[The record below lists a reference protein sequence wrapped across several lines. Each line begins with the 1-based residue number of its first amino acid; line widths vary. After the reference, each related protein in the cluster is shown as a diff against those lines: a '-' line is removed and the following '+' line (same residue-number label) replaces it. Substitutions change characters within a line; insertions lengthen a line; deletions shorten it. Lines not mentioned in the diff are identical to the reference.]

1 MTSHAPKSAT
11 PVTHPPVAVALAA
24 FTSSVDRFG
33 VSPLLVILALDFDVS
48 LSTAVTV
55 ASVYFFTYGLSQPL
69 WGMLSDRFGRLT
81 VMRVALTGALLCGI
95 SSAFAPN
102 LILLTIARALTG
114 AFFGAIVPAAITYV
128 GDTTALRNR
137 QSALSDLMAAIAVG
151 TAFATAA
158 AGILGQVFSW
168 RIVFALSATLALASL
183 IPLFRLTEP
192 TRDQRTGV
200 LAALKLFLNEKW
212 AGFVVFLAFVEGGL
226 VLGILTLLAP
236 ALEFQGIET
245 SWAGLSVAAYGLAT
259 LVFSRLVRPITAKLS
274 GPRVVFIG
282 GCSLVIGLGTVAV
295 HLSVLSVVIAA
306 LLLGGTWAF
315 MHTGLQSWATQVIP
329 EARGMTVAFFAG
341 ALFAG
346 SAVSSA
352 VAGTL
357 AEAGRWTLIFGT
369 GAGLAVILT
378 VVAVAGLARYEST
391 QA

>member
-1 MTSHAPKSAT
+1 MTSPPSPAAT
-11 PVTHPPVAVALAA
+11 STTRPPVAVSLAA

-33 VSPLLVILALDFDVS
+33 VSPLLVILAMDFDVP
-48 LSTAVTV
+48 LGAAVTV

-81 VMRVALTGALLCGI
+81 IMRVALTGALLSGI
-95 SSAFAPN
+95 SSVFAPN
-102 LILLTIARALTG
+102 LMLLTSARALTG

-151 TAFATAA
+151 TALATAA
-158 AGILGQVFSW
+158 AGILGQAFSW
-168 RIVFALSATLALASL
+168 RMVFALSATLTLASL

-192 TRDQRTGV
+192 IRDQRTGV
-200 LAALKLFLNEKW
+200 LVALKLFFNEKW
-212 AGFVVFLAFVEGGL
+212 AGFVVCLAFVEGGL

-236 ALEFQGIET
+236 ALEAQGVET
-245 SWAGLSVAAYGLAT
+245 SLAGLSVAAYGVAT
-259 LVFSRLVRPITAKLS
+259 LVFSRLVRPITARLT
-274 GPRVVFIG
+274 GPRVLLVG
-282 GCSLVIGLGTVAV
+282 GTSLIFGLGVVAV
-295 HLSVLSVVIAA
+295 HLSVLTVVIAA

-329 EARGMTVAFFAG
+329 DARGMLVACFAG

-357 AEAGRWTLIFGT
+357 ADAGRWTVIFGT
-369 GAGLAVILT
+369 GAGLAVLLT
-378 VVAVAGLARYEST
+378 LVAVWGLTRYEAT
-391 QA
+391 H